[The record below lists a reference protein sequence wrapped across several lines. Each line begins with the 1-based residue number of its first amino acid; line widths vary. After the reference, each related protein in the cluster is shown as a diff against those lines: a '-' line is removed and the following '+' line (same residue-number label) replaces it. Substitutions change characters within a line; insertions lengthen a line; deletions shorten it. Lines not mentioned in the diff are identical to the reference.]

1 VAIVIAFPQLVTAFL
16 DKGNNVDPNSITIE
30 IPQSEFQKE
39 QEQLEKDA
47 EKDGE
52 PPPPDFST
60 PPEKK

>member
-1 VAIVIAFPQLVTAFL
+1 VTAFL

-39 QEQLEKDA
+39 QEQNEKEGA
-47 EKDGE
+47 NE

-60 PPEKK
+60 PQR